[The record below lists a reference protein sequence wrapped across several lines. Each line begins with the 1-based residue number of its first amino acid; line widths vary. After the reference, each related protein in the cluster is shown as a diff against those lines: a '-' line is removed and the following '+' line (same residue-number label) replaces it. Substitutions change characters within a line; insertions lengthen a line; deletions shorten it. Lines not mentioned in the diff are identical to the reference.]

1 MMEKDLMNYITTYLP
16 ETIRTK
22 SITHD
27 TSHTLHAYH
36 NCVDHEIII
45 EGRRICEECGLDLG
59 SHLVCNTNGKIT
71 DRNHTN
77 IERVGAPIN
86 PHLPTSSMG
95 TSIRW
100 SSNQDMMRIRR
111 YQNWSVMPSK
121 ERSLYHVYTM
131 IVEHCEKSGV
141 SISKKCQSTAKTLY
155 QVISGKYTTRGV
167 KRKGLIAAC
176 VYYACKIEGT
186 PKDPSVIAEL
196 FEIRNKDLSTGIRI
210 FVSVS
215 SGIDHPMFNLIGK
228 TTVSEDY
235 LGRYCTLL
243 GITDKKVFG
252 LASAI
257 CKKIRMIK
265 GMDFYTPTT
274 IAASVLYY
282 ILRSVPSP
290 PSANT
295 ISDAIDISPGT
306 IVRCYKHIVEK
317 ETEILPSKIL
327 KAIGQKGK

>member
-1 MMEKDLMNYITTYLP
+1 MEKDLMNYITTYLP

-27 TSHTLHAYH
+27 TSHTLHADH

-176 VYYACKIEGT
+176 VY
-186 PKDPSVIAEL
+186 
-196 FEIRNKDLSTGIRI
+196 LS
-210 FVSVS
+210 
-215 SGIDHPMFNLIGK
+215 LI
-228 TTVSEDY
+228 
-235 LGRYCTLL
+235 
-243 GITDKKVFG
+243 
-252 LASAI
+252 
-257 CKKIRMIK
+257 
-265 GMDFYTPTT
+265 
-274 IAASVLYY
+274 
-282 ILRSVPSP
+282 
-290 PSANT
+290 
-295 ISDAIDISPGT
+295 
-306 IVRCYKHIVEK
+306 HI
-317 ETEILPSKIL
+317 
-327 KAIGQKGK
+327 

>member
-1 MMEKDLMNYITTYLP
+1 MDPIDYIKAYLP
-16 ETIRTK
+16 METIRHK
-22 SITHD
+22 IQKECCLNPSNE
-27 TSHTLHAYH
+27 L
-36 NCVDHEIII
+36 II

-71 DRNHTN
+71 DRNQSN

-100 SSNQDMMRIRR
+100 SSKLDMMRIRR

-121 ERSLYHVYTM
+121 ERSLFQVYTM
-131 IVEHCEKSGV
+131 IADHCNKTG
-141 SISKKCQSTAKTLY
+141 INITNKCQSTAKTLY
-155 QVISGKYTTRGV
+155 QLISKKYITRGV

-176 VYYACKIEGT
+176 VYYACKIEDT
-186 PKDPSVIAEL
+186 PKDPSVISRL
-196 FEIRNKDLSTGIRI
+196 FEIRNQDLSTGIRVFI
-210 FVSVS
+210 AVS
-215 SGIDHPMFNLIGK
+215 SGIDHPLFDKIGK

-243 GITDKKVFG
+243 GIADQKVLG
-252 LASAI
+252 LANAI
-257 CKKIRMIK
+257 CKKIRNIK

-282 ILRSVPSP
+282 IMRSIPSP
-290 PSANT
+290 PSAAHMSES
-295 ISDAIDISPGT
+295 IGISPGT
-306 IVRCYKHIVEK
+306 ILRCFKHIVEQ
-317 ETEILPSKIL
+317 EERILPAKLL
-327 KAIGQKGK
+327 KAIGQKSK

>member
-1 MMEKDLMNYITTYLP
+1 MELIDYIKTYLP
-16 ETIRTK
+16 VEVKEKHLNDCCT
-22 SITHD
+22 D
-27 TSHTLHAYH
+27 QA
-36 NCVDHEIII
+36 NEVII
-45 EGRRICEECGLDLG
+45 EGRLICVECGMDLG

-71 DRNHTN
+71 DRNNSN

-121 ERSLYHVYTM
+121 ERSLFQVYT
-131 IVEHCEKSGV
+131 IITDHCNKDGI
-141 SISKKCQSTAKTLY
+141 SISKKAQDTAKSLY
-155 QVISGKYTTRGV
+155 QIISKNYTTRGV

-176 VYYACKIEGT
+176 VYYACKIDGM
-186 PKDPSVIAEL
+186 PKDPSVIADL

-215 SGIDHPMFNLIGK
+215 SGIDHPLFNEIGD

-243 GITDKKVFG
+243 GITDQKVLT

-257 CKKIRMIK
+257 CKKIRIIK

-290 PSANT
+290 PSAV
-295 ISDAIDISPGT
+295 SMSEAIDISPGT
-306 IVRCYKHIVEK
+306 ILRCYKHIVEK
-317 ETEILPSKIL
+317 EDQILSQKLL
-327 KAIGQKGK
+327 KVIGQKKQSS

>member
-1 MMEKDLMNYITTYLP
+1 MRIHNLTIMELADYISAYLP
-16 ETIRTK
+16 IKAKMDTHTCENVNET
-22 SITHD
+22 
-27 TSHTLHAYH
+27 
-36 NCVDHEIII
+36 II
-45 EGRRICEECGLDLG
+45 EGRRVCEECGLDLG
-59 SHLVCNTNGKIT
+59 SYLVCNTNGKIT
-71 DRNHTN
+71 DRNKSN

-100 SSNQDMMRIRR
+100 SSNQDMMRIRK

-121 ERSLYHVYTM
+121 ERSLYQVYT
-131 IVEHCEKSGV
+131 IIADHCNKPGV
-141 SISKKCQSTAKTLY
+141 SISKKAQSTAKSLY

-176 VYYACKIEGT
+176 VYYACKIDET
-186 PKDPSVIAEL
+186 PKDPSVIADL

-215 SGIDHPMFNLIGK
+215 SGIDHPLFDKIDK

-235 LGRYCTLL
+235 LGRYCTQL
-243 GITDKKVFG
+243 GIADRKVLG
-252 LASAI
+252 LANAI
-257 CKKIRMIK
+257 CQKIRKID

-282 ILRSVPSP
+282 ILRSIPSP
-290 PSANT
+290 PTANNV
-295 ISDAIDISPGT
+295 SEAIGISPGT
-306 IVRCYKHIVEK
+306 ILRCYKHIVSK
-317 ETEILPSKIL
+317 EDKILPPKIL
-327 KAIGQKGK
+327 SAIGQKGKQ

>member
-1 MMEKDLMNYITTYLP
+1 MERNLMEYITTYLP
-16 ETIRTK
+16 ETIRTQ
-22 SITHD
+22 T
-27 TSHTLHAYH
+27 TSQ
-36 NCVDHEIII
+36 HECTNEIVI
-45 EGRRICEECGLDLG
+45 EGRRVCQDCGLDLG
-59 SHLVCNTNGKIT
+59 SYLVCNTNGKIT

-77 IERVGAPIN
+77 VERVGAPIN

-121 ERSLYHVYTM
+121 ERSLYQVYT
-131 IVEHCEKSGV
+131 IITDHCNKAGI

-155 QVISGKYTTRGV
+155 QVISNKYTTRGV

-186 PKDPSVIAEL
+186 PKDPSVIADL

-215 SGIDHPMFNLIGK
+215 SGIDHPMFDKIGK

-243 GITDKKVFG
+243 GITDTKVLG

-257 CKKIRMIK
+257 CKKIRLIK

-290 PSANT
+290 PSAST
-295 ISDAIDISPGT
+295 ISGAIDISPGT
-306 IVRCYKHIVEK
+306 IMRCYKHIVER
-317 ETEILPSKIL
+317 EADILPAKIL